1 MEGCRVG
8 WRLGAKLVDGAI
20 DTLGTADG
28 RTLGFRDGAGDNI
41 LFDGES
47 ETLLGASD
55 GGVLGEF
62 VVDVGPNEIDGDKV
76 RGTAVFVVGF
86 RVGGPL
92 GAADRRRSGDG
103 RALRFL
109 DGDEDGTRL
118 GDAEFVVGNAEELG
132 PSDGARL
139 GEVLVDGSSEMFGTL
154 LGMTLSEGNAD
165 ELGTADRP
173 TSGCFDGADDNDGT
187 LLGRR
192 DGIEDGFRDGS
203 FEGTPEAAME
213 LEGTCDGVRDGRLVG
228 VSVNVVGSGV
238 TLTDDTV
245 GSEDGRVDGEA
256 DFDGSD
262 DGARLGTKEGPLL
275 SAS

>member
-1 MEGCRVG
+1 VE
-8 WRLGAKLVDGAI
+8 GAI
-20 DTLGTADG
+20 DTLGTTDG

-41 LFDGES
+41 RFDGES
-47 ETLLGASD
+47 EPLGASD
-55 GGVLGEF
+55 GGVLGEL
-62 VVDVGPNEIDGDKV
+62 VVVVGPNEIDGNKV
-76 RGTAVFVVGF
+76 LGTAVFVVGF

-103 RALRFL
+103 RALGFL

-118 GDAEFVVGNAEELG
+118 GDAEFVVGDAEELG

-139 GEVLVDGSSEMFGTL
+139 GEVLVDGSNEMFGAL
-154 LGMTLSEGNAD
+154 LGMTLSDGNAD
-165 ELGTADRP
+165 ELGTADGP

-192 DGIEDGFRDGS
+192 DGTEVGFRDGS
-203 FEGTPEAAME
+203 FEAAPEGAME
-213 LEGTCDGVRDGRLVG
+213 FEGTCDGAREGRLVG
-228 VSVNVVGSGV
+228 VSVNVVGPGV
-238 TLTDDTV
+238 SLTDDTV

-262 DGARLGTKEGPLL
+262 DGTRLGTKEGPLL
-275 SAS
+275 STS